1 VFGVALA
8 QDDPAASAAWKT
20 AAAAASASSPISSPA
35 AKSSPAASASAAV
48 TPRDAP
54 IAEAPMPASIPRA
67 AASPSNLVPTPSGV
81 NDVPNLS
88 EIPPLSNPIPD
99 DSSASASADSQPG
112 GEPNEITSYEQE
124 QSGMPPQ
131 QLQSLRDYDS
141 GSALTT
147 PIGMELLEDR
157 RTLSS
162 GQEADG
168 LLVIAVAKDSPA
180 AEAGLHAY
188 SNAQHNMITGVA
200 IGAAMVFPP
209 AILLLPA
216 LDYAAVGMSYD
227 LIIGV
232 DGSRVRNF
240 LDFEDRTRN
249 LQPGETIYLSVVR
262 DGKRVQITVSLPA
275 APPNMTQATK

>member
-1 VFGVALA
+1 
-8 QDDPAASAAWKT
+8 
-20 AAAAASASSPISSPA
+20 
-35 AKSSPAASASAAV
+35 
-48 TPRDAP
+48 
-54 IAEAPMPASIPRA
+54 MPASIPRA

-81 NDVPNLS
+81 NNVPNLS
-88 EIPPLSNPIPD
+88 EIPPVSASIPD
-99 DSSASASADSQPG
+99 DLPAPTSPASTPADSQTG
-112 GEPNEITSYEQE
+112 GQPDEIANYEQE

-131 QLQSLRDYDS
+131 QLQSLREYDS

-168 LLVIAVAKDSPA
+168 LLVIAVAKNSPA
-180 AEAGLHAY
+180 ADAGLHAY
-188 SNAQHNMITGVA
+188 SNAKHNMITGVA
-200 IGAAMVFPP
+200 MAGAMFFPP
-209 AILLLPA
+209 AILLIPA
-216 LDYAAVGMSYD
+216 LDYTAIGQSYD

-240 LDFEDRTRN
+240 LDFQDRTRN
-249 LQPGETIYLSVVR
+249 IQPGETIYLSVVR
-262 DGKRVQITVSLPA
+262 DGKRLQLSVQLPA